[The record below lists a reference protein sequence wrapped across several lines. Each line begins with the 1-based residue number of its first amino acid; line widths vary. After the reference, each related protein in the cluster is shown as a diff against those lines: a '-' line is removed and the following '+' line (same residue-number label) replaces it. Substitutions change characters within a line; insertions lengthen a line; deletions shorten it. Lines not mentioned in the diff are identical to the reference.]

1 MSNHLNTWMWS
12 GKSGSRVDDPVTP
25 IFGYPLVRWFSLWGL
40 YLTVTGLTFRRKSRS
55 FSSGASTLRSV
66 RASSVEGK
74 QWILQGVHAVSLV
87 GLQRLACSLAL
98 FNGPHPFCRGYMT
111 QKENAFQPLNMPD
124 LEEIVSEAGEDG
136 LQMFL
141 GCSKQPCWVTLI
153 TDESWI
159 INDHQWSWCMSW
171 CLRTVIHHPFR
182 LETFM
187 KEVGW
192 WILQMS
198 LTSEP
203 GIPGGSGRGRLRC
216 KAKDCWGEGW
226 KMDEHGYRCLQ
237 YFALMLVEMDR

>member
-1 MSNHLNTWMWS
+1 MARIRSAEATWLRRRMRFNLSTCQTWKKLWVKLEKMVFKCFLDVLSSPAEWHLSQMNH
-12 GKSGSRVDDPVTP
+12 GS
-25 IFGYPLVRWFSLWGL
+25 S
-40 YLTVTGLTFRRKSRS
+40 
-55 FSSGASTLRSV
+55 
-66 RASSVEGK
+66 
-74 QWILQGVHAVSLV
+74 
-87 GLQRLACSLAL
+87 
-98 FNGPHPFCRGYMT
+98 M
-111 QKENAFQPLNMPD
+111 
-124 LEEIVSEAGEDG
+124 
-136 LQMFL
+136 
-141 GCSKQPCWVTLI
+141 
-153 TDESWI
+153 I